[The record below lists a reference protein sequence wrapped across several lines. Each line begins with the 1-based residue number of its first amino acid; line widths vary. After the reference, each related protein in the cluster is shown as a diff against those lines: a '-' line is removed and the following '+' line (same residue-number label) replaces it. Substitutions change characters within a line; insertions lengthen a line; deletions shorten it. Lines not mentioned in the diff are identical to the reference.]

1 MDKIK
6 VFNYNGSDITFS
18 SGNGVMVNATEMAK
32 PFKKRAVDWLQNQ
45 STVEFINALTE
56 VRKSTSADFKAVMV
70 VKGGNPDAQGTWM
83 HEDVALEFARWLSPT
98 FAIWCN
104 DRIKEL
110 LRYGM
115 TATQPTL
122 EQIVDNPDLVIELAV
137 KLKTERAEK
146 AKLEQER
153 EMLNNKLEQQAPK
166 VAFANAIEASKS
178 SCLIG
183 ELAKILTQNGYT
195 IGQNRLFEWLRN
207 NGYLGK
213 KGEYYNIPNQL
224 YIEQGLF
231 EIKKGVRSGNEGV
244 MHTTIT
250 TKVTGKECGYF
261 INKFLG
267 GR

>member
-1 MDKIK
+1 MGNLRIFD
-6 VFNYNGSDITFS
+6 YRGSNITFS
-18 SGNGVMVNATEMAK
+18 CGNGVMVNATEMARA
-32 PFKKRAVDWLQNQ
+32 FDKRPIDYLRLPTTIELV
-45 STVEFINALTE
+45 NAI
-56 VRKSTSADFKAVMV
+56 VRKSHISESQLIITKQGSSIN
-70 VKGGNPDAQGTWM
+70 GGGTWL
-83 HEDVALEFARWLSPT
+83 HEDIALDFAQWLSVD
-98 FAIWCN
+98 FRLWCN

-110 LRYGM
+110 LKHGM

-137 KLKTERAEK
+137 QLKTERAEK

-183 ELAKILTQNGYT
+183 ELAKIITQNGYK
-195 IGQNRLFEWLRN
+195 IGQNRLFEWMRN
-207 NGYLGK
+207 NGYLGT
-213 KGEYYNIPNQL
+213 KGEYYNIPNQI

-231 EIKKGVRSGNEGV
+231 DLKKGIRSGNDGV
-244 MHTTIT
+244 MHTTMT
-250 TKVTGKECGYF
+250 TKVTGKGQRYF

-267 GR
+267 GKQ

>member
-18 SGNGVMVNATEMAK
+18 SGNGVMVNATEMARA
-32 PFKKRAVDWLQNQ
+32 FDKRPIDYLRLPTTIELV
-45 STVEFINALTE
+45 NAI
-56 VRKSTSADFKAVMV
+56 VRKSHISESQLIITKQGSSIN
-70 VKGGNPDAQGTWM
+70 GGGTWL
-83 HEDVALEFARWLSPT
+83 HEDVALDFAQWLSVD
-98 FAIWCN
+98 FRLWCN

-110 LRYGM
+110 LKHGM

-122 EQIVDNPDLVIELAV
+122 EQIVNNPDLVIELAV
-137 KLKTERAEK
+137 KLKEERAEK
-146 AKLEQER
+146 EKLQQEGKELHAKLME
-153 EMLNNKLEQQAPK
+153 QAPK

-183 ELAKILTQNGYT
+183 ELAKIITQNGYE
-195 IGQNRLFEWLRN
+195 IGQNRLFKWLRN

-250 TKVTGKECGYF
+250 TKVTGKGCSYF

>member
-18 SGNGVMVNATEMAK
+18 SGNGVMVNATEMARA
-32 PFKKRAVDWLQNQ
+32 FDKRPIDYLRLPTTIELV
-45 STVEFINALTE
+45 NAI
-56 VRKSTSADFKAVMV
+56 VRKSHISESQLIITKQGSSIN
-70 VKGGNPDAQGTWM
+70 GGGTWL
-83 HEDVALEFARWLSPT
+83 HEDIALDFAQWLSVD
-98 FAIWCN
+98 FRLWCN

-110 LRYGM
+110 LKHGM

-122 EQIVDNPDLVIELAV
+122 EQMVDNPDLVIELAV
-137 KLKTERAEK
+137 KLKEERAEK
-146 AKLEQER
+146 EKLQQEGKELHAKLVE
-153 EMLNNKLEQQAPK
+153 QAPK

-183 ELAKILTQNGYT
+183 ELAKIITQNGYE
-195 IGQNRLFEWLRN
+195 IGQNRLFKWLRN

-213 KGEYYNIPNQL
+213 KGECYNIPNQL

-250 TKVTGKECGYF
+250 TKVTGKGCSYF

>member
-6 VFNYNGSDITFS
+6 VFNYNGSNITFS
-18 SGNGVMVNATEMAK
+18 SENGVMVNATEMAK
-32 PFKKRAVDWLQNQ
+32 AFDKRPVDYLRLP
-45 STVEFINALTE
+45 STAILINAI
-56 VRKSTSADFKAVMV
+56 VRKSHISESQLIITKQGSSINGGGTWLHEDIALDFAQWLSVDFK
-70 VKGGNPDAQGTWM
+70 
-83 HEDVALEFARWLSPT
+83 L
-98 FAIWCN
+98 WCN

-110 LRYGM
+110 LSYGM

-122 EQIVDNPDLVIELAV
+122 EQMVNNPDLVIELAV

-153 EMLNNKLEQQAPK
+153 DMLNNKLEQQAPK

-183 ELAKILTQNGYT
+183 ELAKIITQNGYK

-207 NGYLGK
+207 NGYLGT
-213 KGEYYNIPNQL
+213 KGEYYNIPNQT

-231 EIKKGVRSGNEGV
+231 DLKKGVRSGNDGV

-250 TKVTGKECGYF
+250 TKVTGKGCRYF

>member
-6 VFNYNGSDITFS
+6 VFNYNGSNITFS
-18 SGNGVMVNATEMAK
+18 SENGVMVNATEMARA
-32 PFKKRAVDWLQNQ
+32 FDKRPIDYLRLP
-45 STVEFINALTE
+45 TTIELINAI
-56 VRKSTSADFKAVMV
+56 VRKSHISESQLIITKQGSSIN
-70 VKGGNPDAQGTWM
+70 GGGTWL
-83 HEDVALEFARWLSPT
+83 HEDIALDFAQWLSVD
-98 FAIWCN
+98 FRLWCN

-110 LRYGM
+110 LKYGM

-122 EQIVDNPDLVIELAV
+122 EQMVDNPDLVIELAV

-146 AKLEQER
+146 ARLEQER
-153 EMLNNKLEQQAPK
+153 KMLNNKLEQQAPK

-178 SCLIG
+178 SCLVG
-183 ELAKILTQNGYT
+183 ELAKIITQNGYT

-207 NGYLGK
+207 NGYLGT
-213 KGEYYNIPNQL
+213 KGEYYNIPNQT

-231 EIKKGVRSGNEGV
+231 DLKKGVRSGNDGV
-244 MHTTIT
+244 MHTTMT
-250 TKVTGKECGYF
+250 TKVTGKGQRYF

>member
-6 VFNYNGSDITFS
+6 VFNYNGSNITFS
-18 SGNGVMVNATEMAK
+18 SENGVMVNATEMVKA
-32 PFKKRAVDWLQNQ
+32 FDKRPVDYLRLP
-45 STVEFINALTE
+45 STAILINAI
-56 VRKSTSADFKAVMV
+56 VRKSHISESQLIITKQGSSINGGGTWLHEDIALDFAQWLSVDFK
-70 VKGGNPDAQGTWM
+70 
-83 HEDVALEFARWLSPT
+83 L
-98 FAIWCN
+98 WCN

-110 LRYGM
+110 LSYGM

-122 EQIVDNPDLVIELAV
+122 EQMVNNPDLVIELAV

-153 EMLNNKLEQQAPK
+153 DMLNNKLEQQAPK

-183 ELAKILTQNGYT
+183 ELAKIITQNGYK

-207 NGYLGK
+207 NGYLGT
-213 KGEYYNIPNQL
+213 KGEYYNIPNQT

-231 EIKKGVRSGNEGV
+231 DLKKGVRSGNDGV

-250 TKVTGKECGYF
+250 TKVTGKGCRYF

>member
-18 SGNGVMVNATEMAK
+18 SGNGVMVNATEMARA
-32 PFKKRAVDWLQNQ
+32 FDKRPIDYLRLPTTIELV
-45 STVEFINALTE
+45 NAI
-56 VRKSTSADFKAVMV
+56 VRKSHISESQLIITKQGSSIN
-70 VKGGNPDAQGTWM
+70 GGGTWL
-83 HEDVALEFARWLSPT
+83 HEDIALDFAQWLSVD
-98 FAIWCN
+98 FRLWCN

-110 LRYGM
+110 LKHGM

-122 EQIVDNPDLVIELAV
+122 EQMVDNPDLVIELAV
-137 KLKTERAEK
+137 KLKEERAEK
-146 AKLEQER
+146 EKLQQEGKELHAKLME
-153 EMLNNKLEQQAPK
+153 QAPK

-183 ELAKILTQNGYT
+183 ELAKIITQNGYE
-195 IGQNRLFEWLRN
+195 IGQNRLFKWLRN

-250 TKVTGKECGYF
+250 TKVTGKGCSYF

>member
-18 SGNGVMVNATEMAK
+18 SGNGVMVNATEMARA
-32 PFKKRAVDWLQNQ
+32 FDKRPIDYLRLPTTIELV
-45 STVEFINALTE
+45 NAI
-56 VRKSTSADFKAVMV
+56 VRKSHISESQLIITKQGSSIN
-70 VKGGNPDAQGTWM
+70 GGGTWL
-83 HEDVALEFARWLSPT
+83 HEDVALDFAQWLSVD
-98 FAIWCN
+98 FRLWCN

-110 LRYGM
+110 LKHGM

-122 EQIVDNPDLVIELAV
+122 EQMVDNPDLVIELAV
-137 KLKTERAEK
+137 KLKEERAEK
-146 AKLEQER
+146 EKLQQEGKELHAKLVE
-153 EMLNNKLEQQAPK
+153 QAPK

-183 ELAKILTQNGYT
+183 ELAKIITQNGYE
-195 IGQNRLFEWLRN
+195 IGQNRLFKWLRN

-250 TKVTGKECGYF
+250 TKVTGKGCSYF

>member
-6 VFNYNGSDITFS
+6 VFNYNGSNITFS
-18 SGNGVMVNATEMAK
+18 SENGVMVNATEMARA
-32 PFKKRAVDWLQNQ
+32 FDKRPIDYLRLP
-45 STVEFINALTE
+45 TTIELINAI
-56 VRKSTSADFKAVMV
+56 VRKSHISESQLIITKQGSSIN
-70 VKGGNPDAQGTWM
+70 GGGTWL
-83 HEDVALEFARWLSPT
+83 HEDIALDFAQWLSVD
-98 FAIWCN
+98 FRLWCN

-110 LRYGM
+110 LKYGM

-122 EQIVDNPDLVIELAV
+122 EQMVDNPDLVIELAV

-146 AKLEQER
+146 ARLEQER
-153 EMLNNKLEQQAPK
+153 KMLNNKLEQQAPK

-183 ELAKILTQNGYT
+183 ELAKIITQNGYT

-207 NGYLGK
+207 NGYLGT
-213 KGEYYNIPNQL
+213 KGEYYNIPNQI

-231 EIKKGVRSGNEGV
+231 DLKKGVRSGNDGV

-250 TKVTGKECGYF
+250 TKVTGKGCRYF

>member
-18 SGNGVMVNATEMAK
+18 SGNGVMVNATEMARA
-32 PFKKRAVDWLQNQ
+32 FDKRPIDYLRLPTTIELV
-45 STVEFINALTE
+45 NAI
-56 VRKSTSADFKAVMV
+56 VRKSHISESQLIITKQGSSIN
-70 VKGGNPDAQGTWM
+70 GGGTWL
-83 HEDVALEFARWLSPT
+83 HEDIALDFAQWLSVD
-98 FAIWCN
+98 FRLWCN

-110 LRYGM
+110 LKHGM

-137 KLKTERAEK
+137 KLKEERAEK
-146 AKLEQER
+146 EKLQQEGKELHAKLVE
-153 EMLNNKLEQQAPK
+153 QAPK

-183 ELAKILTQNGYT
+183 ELAKIITQNGYE
-195 IGQNRLFEWLRN
+195 IGQNRLFKWLRN

-250 TKVTGKECGYF
+250 TKVTGKGCSYF

>member
-18 SGNGVMVNATEMAK
+18 SGNGVMVNATEMARA
-32 PFKKRAVDWLQNQ
+32 FDKRPIDYLRLPTTIELV
-45 STVEFINALTE
+45 NAI
-56 VRKSTSADFKAVMV
+56 VRKSHISESQLIITKQGSSIN
-70 VKGGNPDAQGTWM
+70 GGGTWL
-83 HEDVALEFARWLSPT
+83 HEDIALDFAQWLSVD
-98 FAIWCN
+98 FRLWCN

-110 LRYGM
+110 LKHGM

-122 EQIVDNPDLVIELAV
+122 EQMVDNPDLVIELAV
-137 KLKTERAEK
+137 KLKEARAEK
-146 AKLEQER
+146 EKLQQEGKELHAKLVE
-153 EMLNNKLEQQAPK
+153 QAPK

-183 ELAKILTQNGYT
+183 ELAKIITQNGYE
-195 IGQNRLFEWLRN
+195 IGQNRLFKWLRN

-250 TKVTGKECGYF
+250 TKVTGKGCSYF

>member
-18 SGNGVMVNATEMAK
+18 SGNGIMVNATEMAK
-32 PFKKRAVDWLQNQ
+32 PFGKTTKDWLR
-45 STVEFINALTE
+45 TKAAEEFINSLSA
-56 VRKSTSADFKAVMV
+56 VRQICPTGLVRV
-70 VKGGNPDAQGTWM
+70 VQGGEPELQGTWM
-83 HEDVALEFARWLSPT
+83 HEDVALEFARWLSPA
-98 FAIWCN
+98 FSIWCN

-110 LRYGM
+110 MKYGM

-122 EQIVDNPDLVIELAV
+122 EQMVDNPDLVIELAV
-137 KLKTERAEK
+137 KLKEERAEK
-146 AKLEQER
+146 EKLQQEGKELHAKLVE
-153 EMLNNKLEQQAPK
+153 QAPK

-183 ELAKILTQNGYT
+183 ELAKIITQNGYE
-195 IGQNRLFEWLRN
+195 IGQNRLFKWLRN

-250 TKVTGKECGYF
+250 TKVTGKGCSYF

>member
-18 SGNGVMVNATEMAK
+18 SENGVMVNATEMARA
-32 PFKKRAVDWLQNQ
+32 FDKRPIDYLRLPTTIELV
-45 STVEFINALTE
+45 NAI
-56 VRKSTSADFKAVMV
+56 VRKSHISESQLIITKQGSSIN
-70 VKGGNPDAQGTWM
+70 GGGTWL
-83 HEDVALEFARWLSPT
+83 HEDVALDFAQWLSVD
-98 FAIWCN
+98 FRLWCN

-110 LRYGM
+110 LKHGM

-146 AKLEQER
+146 ARLEQER
-153 EMLNNKLEQQAPK
+153 KMLNNKLEQQAPK

-178 SCLIG
+178 SCLVG
-183 ELAKILTQNGYT
+183 ELAKIITQNGYT

-207 NGYLGK
+207 NGYLGT
-213 KGEYYNIPNQL
+213 KGEYYNIPNQI

-231 EIKKGVRSGNEGV
+231 DLKKGIRSGNDGV
-244 MHTTIT
+244 MHTTMT
-250 TKVTGKECGYF
+250 TKVTGKGQRYF

-267 GR
+267 GY

>member
-18 SGNGVMVNATEMAK
+18 SGNGVMVNATEMARA
-32 PFKKRAVDWLQNQ
+32 FDKRPIDYLRLPTTIELVNAIVIKSHISESQLIITKQG
-45 STVEFINALTE
+45 SSIN
-56 VRKSTSADFKAVMV
+56 
-70 VKGGNPDAQGTWM
+70 GGGTWL
-83 HEDVALEFARWLSPT
+83 HEDVALDFAQWLSVD
-98 FAIWCN
+98 FRLWCN

-110 LRYGM
+110 LKHGM

-122 EQIVDNPDLVIELAV
+122 EQMVDNPDLVIELAV
-137 KLKTERAEK
+137 KLKEERAEK
-146 AKLEQER
+146 EKLQQEGKELRAKLVE
-153 EMLNNKLEQQAPK
+153 QAPK

-183 ELAKILTQNGYT
+183 ELAKIITQNGYE
-195 IGQNRLFEWLRN
+195 IGQNRLFKWLRN

-244 MHTTIT
+244 LHTTIT
-250 TKVTGKECGYF
+250 TKVTGKGCSYF

>member
-6 VFNYNGSDITFS
+6 VFNYNGSNITFS
-18 SGNGVMVNATEMAK
+18 SGNGVMVNATEMARA
-32 PFKKRAVDWLQNQ
+32 FDKRPIDYLRLPTTIELV
-45 STVEFINALTE
+45 NAI
-56 VRKSTSADFKAVMV
+56 VRKSHISESQLIITKQGSSIN
-70 VKGGNPDAQGTWM
+70 GGGTWL
-83 HEDVALEFARWLSPT
+83 HEDVALDFAQWLSVD
-98 FAIWCN
+98 FRLWCN

-110 LRYGM
+110 LKHGM

-122 EQIVDNPDLVIELAV
+122 EQMVDNPDLVIELAV
-137 KLKTERAEK
+137 KLKEERAEK
-146 AKLEQER
+146 EKLQQEGKELRAKLVE
-153 EMLNNKLEQQAPK
+153 QAPK

-183 ELAKILTQNGYT
+183 ELAKIITQNGYE
-195 IGQNRLFEWLRN
+195 IGQNRLFKWLRN

-250 TKVTGKECGYF
+250 TKVTGKGCSYF

>member
-18 SGNGVMVNATEMAK
+18 SENGVMVNATEMARA
-32 PFKKRAVDWLQNQ
+32 FDKRPIDYLRLPTTIELV
-45 STVEFINALTE
+45 NAI
-56 VRKSTSADFKAVMV
+56 VRKSHISESQLIITKQGSSIN
-70 VKGGNPDAQGTWM
+70 GGGTWL
-83 HEDVALEFARWLSPT
+83 HEDVALDFAQWLSVD
-98 FAIWCN
+98 FRLWCN

-110 LRYGM
+110 LKHGM

-146 AKLEQER
+146 ARLEQER
-153 EMLNNKLEQQAPK
+153 KMLNNKLEQQAPK

-178 SCLIG
+178 SCLVG
-183 ELAKILTQNGYT
+183 ELAKIITQNGYT

-207 NGYLGK
+207 NGYLGT
-213 KGEYYNIPNQL
+213 KGEYYNIPNQI

-231 EIKKGVRSGNEGV
+231 DLKKGIRSGNDGV
-244 MHTTIT
+244 MHTTMT
-250 TKVTGKECGYF
+250 TKVTGKGQRYF

-267 GR
+267 GD

>member
-6 VFNYNGSDITFS
+6 VFNYNGSNITFS
-18 SGNGVMVNATEMAK
+18 SENGVMVNATEMAK
-32 PFKKRAVDWLQNQ
+32 AFGKTTKDWLRTNA
-45 STVEFINALTE
+45 SSEFISSLSS
-56 VRKSTSADFKAVMV
+56 VRQICLSQLVV
-70 VKGGNPDAQGTWM
+70 VKKGNSSDFEQGTWM

-137 KLKTERAEK
+137 KLKTERAEN

-250 TKVTGKECGYF
+250 TKVTGKGCGYF

>member
-6 VFNYNGSDITFS
+6 VFNYNGSNITFS
-18 SGNGVMVNATEMAK
+18 SGNGVMVNATEMARA
-32 PFKKRAVDWLQNQ
+32 FDKRPIDYLRLPTTIELV
-45 STVEFINALTE
+45 NAI
-56 VRKSTSADFKAVMV
+56 VRKSHISESQLIITKQGSSIN
-70 VKGGNPDAQGTWM
+70 GGGTWL
-83 HEDVALEFARWLSPT
+83 HEDIALDFAQWLSVD
-98 FAIWCN
+98 FRLWCN

-110 LRYGM
+110 LKHGM

-122 EQIVDNPDLVIELAV
+122 EQMVDNPDLVIELAV
-137 KLKTERAEK
+137 KLKEERAEK
-146 AKLEQER
+146 EKLQQEGKELHAKLVE
-153 EMLNNKLEQQAPK
+153 QAPK

-183 ELAKILTQNGYT
+183 ELAKIITQNGYE
-195 IGQNRLFEWLRN
+195 IGQNRLFKWLRN

-250 TKVTGKECGYF
+250 TKVTGKGCSYF

>member
-32 PFKKRAVDWLQNQ
+32 PFGKRAVDWLQNQ

-56 VRKSTSADFKAVMV
+56 VRKSTSADFQAVIV

-83 HEDVALEFARWLSPT
+83 HEDVALEFARWLSPA
-98 FAIWCN
+98 FSIWCN

-110 LRYGM
+110 MKYGM

-122 EQIVDNPDLVIELAV
+122 EQMVDNPDLVIELAV
-137 KLKTERAEK
+137 KLKEERAEK
-146 AKLEQER
+146 EKLQQEGKELHAKLVE
-153 EMLNNKLEQQAPK
+153 QAPK

-183 ELAKILTQNGYT
+183 ELAKIITQNGYE
-195 IGQNRLFEWLRN
+195 IGQNRLFKWLRN

-250 TKVTGKECGYF
+250 TKVTGKGCSYF

>member
-18 SGNGVMVNATEMAK
+18 SGNGVMVNATEMARA
-32 PFKKRAVDWLQNQ
+32 FDKRPIDYLRLPTTIELV
-45 STVEFINALTE
+45 NAI
-56 VRKSTSADFKAVMV
+56 VRKSHISESQLIITKQGSSIN
-70 VKGGNPDAQGTWM
+70 GGGTWL
-83 HEDVALEFARWLSPT
+83 HEDIALDFAQWLSVD
-98 FAIWCN
+98 FRLWCN

-110 LRYGM
+110 LKHGM

-122 EQIVDNPDLVIELAV
+122 EQMVDNPDLVIELAV
-137 KLKTERAEK
+137 KLKEERAEK
-146 AKLEQER
+146 EKLQQEGKALHAKLVE
-153 EMLNNKLEQQAPK
+153 QAPK

-183 ELAKILTQNGYT
+183 ELAKIITQNGYE
-195 IGQNRLFEWLRN
+195 IGQNRLFKWLRN

-250 TKVTGKECGYF
+250 TKVTGKGCSYF

>member
-18 SGNGVMVNATEMAK
+18 SGNGVMVNATEMARA
-32 PFKKRAVDWLQNQ
+32 FDKRPIDYLRLPTTIELV
-45 STVEFINALTE
+45 NAI
-56 VRKSTSADFKAVMV
+56 VRKSHISESQLIITKQGSSIN
-70 VKGGNPDAQGTWM
+70 GGGTWL
-83 HEDVALEFARWLSPT
+83 HEDIALDFAQWLSVD
-98 FAIWCN
+98 FRLWCN

-110 LRYGM
+110 LKHGM

-122 EQIVDNPDLVIELAV
+122 EQMVDNPDLVIELAV
-137 KLKTERAEK
+137 KLKEERAEK
-146 AKLEQER
+146 EKLQQEGKELHAKLVE
-153 EMLNNKLEQQAPK
+153 QAPK

-183 ELAKILTQNGYT
+183 ELAKIITQNGYE
-195 IGQNRLFEWLRN
+195 IGQNRLFKWLRN

-250 TKVTGKECGYF
+250 TKVTGKGCSYF

>member
-6 VFNYNGSDITFS
+6 VFNYNGSNITFS
-18 SGNGVMVNATEMAK
+18 SENGVMVNATEMARA
-32 PFKKRAVDWLQNQ
+32 FDKRPIDYLRLP
-45 STVEFINALTE
+45 TTIELINAI
-56 VRKSTSADFKAVMV
+56 VRKSHISESQLIITKQGSSIN
-70 VKGGNPDAQGTWM
+70 GGGTWL
-83 HEDVALEFARWLSPT
+83 HEDIALDFAQWLSVD
-98 FAIWCN
+98 FRLWCN

-110 LRYGM
+110 LKYGM

-122 EQIVDNPDLVIELAV
+122 EQMVDNPDLVIELAV

-153 EMLNNKLEQQAPK
+153 EMLNNKLEQQAQK

-195 IGQNRLFEWLRN
+195 IGQNRLFEWMRN
-207 NGYLGK
+207 NGYLGT
-213 KGEYYNIPNQL
+213 KGEYYNIPNQT

-231 EIKKGVRSGNEGV
+231 DLKKGVRSGNDGV

-250 TKVTGKECGYF
+250 TKVTGKGCRYF

>member
-6 VFNYNGSDITFS
+6 VFNYNGSNITFS
-18 SGNGVMVNATEMAK
+18 SENGVMVNATEMARA
-32 PFKKRAVDWLQNQ
+32 FDKRPIDYLRLP
-45 STVEFINALTE
+45 TTIELINAI
-56 VRKSTSADFKAVMV
+56 VRKSHISESQLIITKQGSSIN
-70 VKGGNPDAQGTWM
+70 GGGTWL
-83 HEDVALEFARWLSPT
+83 HEDIALDFAQWLSVD
-98 FAIWCN
+98 FRLWCN

-110 LRYGM
+110 LKYGM

-122 EQIVDNPDLVIELAV
+122 EQMVDNPDLVIELAV

-195 IGQNRLFEWLRN
+195 IGQNRLFEWMRN
-207 NGYLGK
+207 NGYRGT
-213 KGEYYNIPNQL
+213 KGEYYNIPNQI

-231 EIKKGVRSGNEGV
+231 DLKKGVRSGNDGV

-250 TKVTGKECGYF
+250 TKVTGKGCRYF

>member
-18 SGNGVMVNATEMAK
+18 SGNGVMVNATEMARA
-32 PFKKRAVDWLQNQ
+32 FDKRPIDYLRLPTTIELV
-45 STVEFINALTE
+45 NAI
-56 VRKSTSADFKAVMV
+56 VRKSHISESQLIITKQGSSIN
-70 VKGGNPDAQGTWM
+70 GGGTWL
-83 HEDVALEFARWLSPT
+83 HEDVALDFAQWLSVD
-98 FAIWCN
+98 FRLWCN

-110 LRYGM
+110 LKHGM

-122 EQIVDNPDLVIELAV
+122 EQMVDNPDLVIELAV
-137 KLKTERAEK
+137 KLKEERAEK
-146 AKLEQER
+146 EKLQQEGKELRAKLVE
-153 EMLNNKLEQQAPK
+153 QAPK

-183 ELAKILTQNGYT
+183 ELAKIITQNGYE
-195 IGQNRLFEWLRN
+195 IGQNRLFKWLRN

-250 TKVTGKECGYF
+250 TKVTGKGCSYF

>member
-18 SGNGVMVNATEMAK
+18 SGNGVMVNATEMARA
-32 PFKKRAVDWLQNQ
+32 FDKRPIDYLRLPTTIELV
-45 STVEFINALTE
+45 NAI
-56 VRKSTSADFKAVMV
+56 VRKSHISESQLIITKQGSSIN
-70 VKGGNPDAQGTWM
+70 GGGTWL
-83 HEDVALEFARWLSPT
+83 HEDVALDFAQWLSVD
-98 FAIWCN
+98 FRLWCN

-110 LRYGM
+110 LKHGM

-122 EQIVDNPDLVIELAV
+122 EQIVNNPDLVIELAV
-137 KLKTERAEK
+137 KLKEERAEK
-146 AKLEQER
+146 EKLQQEGKELHAR
-153 EMLNNKLEQQAPK
+153 LAEQAPK

-183 ELAKILTQNGYT
+183 ELAKIITQNGYE
-195 IGQNRLFEWLRN
+195 IGQNRLFKWLRN

-250 TKVTGKECGYF
+250 TKVTGKGCSYF

>member
-18 SGNGVMVNATEMAK
+18 SENGVMVNATEMARA
-32 PFKKRAVDWLQNQ
+32 FDKRPIDYLRLPTTIELV
-45 STVEFINALTE
+45 NAI
-56 VRKSTSADFKAVMV
+56 VRKSHISESQLIITKQGSSIN
-70 VKGGNPDAQGTWM
+70 GGGTWL
-83 HEDVALEFARWLSPT
+83 HEDVALDFAQWLSVD
-98 FAIWCN
+98 FRLWCN

-110 LRYGM
+110 LKYGM

-122 EQIVDNPDLVIELAV
+122 EQMVDNPDLVIELAV

-146 AKLEQER
+146 ARLEQER
-153 EMLNNKLEQQAPK
+153 KMLNNKLEQQAPK

-183 ELAKILTQNGYT
+183 ELAKIITQNGYT

-207 NGYLGK
+207 NGYLGT
-213 KGEYYNIPNQL
+213 KGEYYNIPNQT

-231 EIKKGVRSGNEGV
+231 DLKKGIRSGNDGV
-244 MHTTIT
+244 MHTTMT
-250 TKVTGKECGYF
+250 TKVTGKGQRYF

-267 GR
+267 GKQ

>member
-6 VFNYNGSDITFS
+6 VFNYNGSNITFS
-18 SGNGVMVNATEMAK
+18 SENGVMVNATEMARA
-32 PFKKRAVDWLQNQ
+32 FDKRPIDYLRLP
-45 STVEFINALTE
+45 TTIELINAI
-56 VRKSTSADFKAVMV
+56 VRKSHISESQLIITKQGSSIN
-70 VKGGNPDAQGTWM
+70 GGGTWL
-83 HEDVALEFARWLSPT
+83 HEDIALDFAQWLSVD
-98 FAIWCN
+98 FRLWCN

-110 LRYGM
+110 LKYGM

-122 EQIVDNPDLVIELAV
+122 EQMVDNPDLVIELAV

-207 NGYLGK
+207 NGYLGT
-213 KGEYYNIPNQL
+213 KGEYYNIPNQT

-231 EIKKGVRSGNEGV
+231 DLKKGVRSGNDGV

-250 TKVTGKECGYF
+250 TKVTGKGCRYF

>member
-18 SGNGVMVNATEMAK
+18 SGNWVMVNATEMARA
-32 PFKKRAVDWLQNQ
+32 FDKRPIDYLRLPTTIELV
-45 STVEFINALTE
+45 NAI
-56 VRKSTSADFKAVMV
+56 VRKSHISESQLIITKQGSSIN
-70 VKGGNPDAQGTWM
+70 GGGTWL
-83 HEDVALEFARWLSPT
+83 HEDIALDFAQWLSVD
-98 FAIWCN
+98 FRLWCN

-110 LRYGM
+110 LKHGM

-122 EQIVDNPDLVIELAV
+122 EQMVDNPDLVIELAV
-137 KLKTERAEK
+137 KLKEERAEK
-146 AKLEQER
+146 EKLQQEGKELHAKLVE
-153 EMLNNKLEQQAPK
+153 QAPK

-183 ELAKILTQNGYT
+183 ELAKIITQNGYE
-195 IGQNRLFEWLRN
+195 IGQNRLFKWLRN

-250 TKVTGKECGYF
+250 TKVTGKGCSYF

>member
-6 VFNYNGSDITFS
+6 VFNYNGSNITFS
-18 SGNGVMVNATEMAK
+18 SENGVMVNATEMAK
-32 PFKKRAVDWLQNQ
+32 AFDKRPVDYLRLP
-45 STVEFINALTE
+45 STAILINAI
-56 VRKSTSADFKAVMV
+56 VRKSHISESQLIITKQGSSINGGGTWLHEDIALDFAQWLSVDFK
-70 VKGGNPDAQGTWM
+70 
-83 HEDVALEFARWLSPT
+83 L
-98 FAIWCN
+98 WCN

-110 LRYGM
+110 LSYGM

-122 EQIVDNPDLVIELAV
+122 EQMVNNPDLVIELAV

-166 VAFANAIEASKS
+166 VAFANAIESSKS

-183 ELAKILTQNGYT
+183 ELAKIITQNGYK
-195 IGQNRLFEWLRN
+195 IGQNRLFEWMRN
-207 NGYLGK
+207 NGYLGT
-213 KGEYYNIPNQL
+213 KGEYYNIPNQK

-231 EIKKGVRSGNEGV
+231 DLKKGVRSGNEGV

-250 TKVTGKECGYF
+250 TKVTGKGCSYF

>member
-18 SGNGVMVNATEMAK
+18 SENGVMVNATEMARA
-32 PFKKRAVDWLQNQ
+32 FDKRPIDYLRLPTTIELV
-45 STVEFINALTE
+45 NAI
-56 VRKSTSADFKAVMV
+56 VRKSHISESQLIITKQGSSIN
-70 VKGGNPDAQGTWM
+70 GGGTWL
-83 HEDVALEFARWLSPT
+83 HEDVALDFAQWLSVD
-98 FAIWCN
+98 FRLWCN

-110 LRYGM
+110 LKYGM

-122 EQIVDNPDLVIELAV
+122 EQMVDNPDLVIELAV

-146 AKLEQER
+146 ARLEQER
-153 EMLNNKLEQQAPK
+153 KMLNNKLEQQAPK

-178 SCLIG
+178 SCLVG
-183 ELAKILTQNGYT
+183 ELAKIITQNGYT

-207 NGYLGK
+207 NGYLGT
-213 KGEYYNIPNQL
+213 KGEYYNIPNQI

-231 EIKKGVRSGNEGV
+231 DLKKGIRSGNDGV
-244 MHTTIT
+244 MHTTMT
-250 TKVTGKECGYF
+250 TKVTGKGQRYF

-267 GR
+267 GY

>member
-18 SGNGVMVNATEMAK
+18 SGNGVMVNATEMARA
-32 PFKKRAVDWLQNQ
+32 FDKRPIDYLRLPTTIELV
-45 STVEFINALTE
+45 NAT
-56 VRKSTSADFKAVMV
+56 VRKSHISESQLIITKQGSSIN
-70 VKGGNPDAQGTWM
+70 GGGTWL
-83 HEDVALEFARWLSPT
+83 HEDIALDFAQWLSVD
-98 FAIWCN
+98 FRLWCN

-110 LRYGM
+110 LKHGM

-137 KLKTERAEK
+137 KLKEERAEK
-146 AKLEQER
+146 EKLRKEGKELHAKLVE
-153 EMLNNKLEQQAPK
+153 QAPK

-183 ELAKILTQNGYT
+183 ELAKIITQNGYE
-195 IGQNRLFEWLRN
+195 IGQNRLFKWLRN

-213 KGEYYNIPNQL
+213 KGEYYNIPKQL

-250 TKVTGKECGYF
+250 TKVTGKGCSYF